1 MEVLNQELEIERVK
15 EHISR
20 IFPHANS
27 VDVKVDKV
35 PKKGFRS
42 LIEVRAPQKK
52 RLVALKTDRD
62 IKKSLE
68 KSHLAI
74 VRQIHKLKTKWRR
87 EGQRRSHLMKL
98 SA

>member
-1 MEVLNQELEIERVK
+1 MEKIDQELEIERVK
-15 EHISR
+15 EHISKM
-20 IFPHANS
+20 FPHANS
-27 VDVKVDKV
+27 VDVKVEEV

-42 LIEVRAPQKK
+42 LIKVKAPQKK
-52 RLVALKTDRD
+52 RLIALKTDKD

-74 VRQIHKLKTKWRR
+74 VRQIHKVKTKWRR
-87 EGQRRSHLMKL
+87 EGQRRPHLMEL